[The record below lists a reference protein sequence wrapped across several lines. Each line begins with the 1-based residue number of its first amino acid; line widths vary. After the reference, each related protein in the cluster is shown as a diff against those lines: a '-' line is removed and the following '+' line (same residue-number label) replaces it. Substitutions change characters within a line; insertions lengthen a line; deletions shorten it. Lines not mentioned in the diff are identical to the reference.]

1 MGYNTSE
8 SAGKY
13 FLSGLTN
20 KKNGHTWFMKIY
32 DTYQT
37 MSTAFS
43 IISVTNSTS
52 SVGVHPTSI
61 SPGGQH
67 NFSFQ

>member
-13 FLSGLTN
+13 FLLGLTTI
-20 KKNGHTWFMKIY
+20 KRMATHDLWKYM
-32 DTYQT
+32 TYRT

-43 IISVTNSTS
+43 IIRVTNSTS